1 MRNNEKANKGMHVI
15 YDGRVMAY
23 QYTGLGRFAG
33 DLLFAL
39 LDMSREDGIQYTVI
53 IWENPASS
61 EENHY
66 YSKLRQYEKNAMCR
80 ILPVPCR
87 PVSLSQHFCLARHIN
102 HLGGDVYFYPHFDL
116 PLGVRIPSV
125 LMIHDLFPLKVR
137 GYITRN
143 PRLKIAYF
151 NLMLRWVA
159 RKAAYIFA
167 LSENS
172 RKDYL
177 EVIGQRFSGKVGV
190 SLAGPIVR
198 DATSDPDYSPS
209 FAIPDG
215 YLLYVGDRRPHK
227 NIKRIIDLFILLK
240 NSAAYSGKLLLVGNT
255 KNHDFDVEQYVGSRD
270 DIRIVGQV
278 DDATLSVLYQRM
290 DALVFLSKYEGLGLP
305 VVEAGLFNKKII
317 VSDGG
322 ALPEFAPPWAFVLPN
337 SAELAGA
344 IPKIKDYLENPVSP
358 DERYA
363 NKFTWNVA
371 AERVRDRFIKI
382 MSGQHA

>member
-1 MRNNEKANKGMHVI
+1 MIEKNSVMHVI

-39 LDMSREDGIQYTVI
+39 LDMSHEDGIQYTVV
-53 IWENPASS
+53 IWENTAST
-61 EENHY
+61 EENFY
-66 YSKLRQYEKNAMCR
+66 YSRLRQYEKNGKCQV
-80 ILPVPCR
+80 LSVPCR

-102 HLGGDVYFYPHFDL
+102 HLGGGVYFYPHFDL
-116 PLGVRIPSV
+116 PFGVRIPSV
-125 LMIHDLFPLKVR
+125 LMIHDLFPLKVP

-159 RKAAYIFA
+159 RKAKYIFA
-167 LSENS
+167 LSETS

-177 EVIGQRFSGKVGV
+177 AVVGQHFSGKVGV
-190 SLAGPIVR
+190 SLAGPIIR
-198 DATSDPDYSPS
+198 NIPIDPNFSPT
-209 FAIPDG
+209 FTLPDRF
-215 YLLYVGDRRPHK
+215 LLYVGDRRPHK

-240 NSAAYSGKLLLVGNT
+240 DQTAYPGKLLLVGST
-255 KNHDFDVEQYVGSRD
+255 RNHDFDVECYIGSRT
-270 DIRIVGQV
+270 DIQIAGQV
-278 DDATLSVLYQRM
+278 DDATLAALYQRM

-305 VVEAGLFNKKII
+305 VVEAGLFNKKMI

-337 SAELAGA
+337 EAELNDFVS
-344 IPKIKDYLENPVSP
+344 PIKDYLENPVSL
-358 DERYA
+358 DESYV
-363 NKFTWNVA
+363 NKFTWHFA
-371 AERVRDRFIKI
+371 AQRVRNRFVEI
-382 MSGQHA
+382 MKAHHE

>member
-1 MRNNEKANKGMHVI
+1 MHVI

-39 LDMSREDGIQYTVI
+39 LDMSRKDGIQYTVI
-53 IWENPASS
+53 IWENPASI
-61 EENHY
+61 EENYY
-66 YSKLRQYEKNAMCR
+66 YSKLKQYENNAMCR
-80 ILPVPCR
+80 VLSVPCR
-87 PVSLSQHFCLARHIN
+87 PVSLSQHFCLARYVN
-102 HLGGDVYFYPHFDL
+102 NLGGGVYFYPHFDL
-116 PLGVRIPSV
+116 PLGIRIPSV

-137 GYITRN
+137 GYITKN
-143 PRLKIAYF
+143 PKLKIAYF

-177 EVIGQRFSGKVGV
+177 AVIGQRFSDKVGV

-198 DATSDPDYSPS
+198 ANPLDLNFSPS
-209 FAIPDG
+209 FVVPESF
-215 YLLYVGDRRPHK
+215 LLYVGDRRPHK
-227 NIKRIIDLFILLK
+227 NIKRIIDLFMLLK
-240 NSAAYSGKLLLVGNT
+240 DRAAYSGRLLLVGNT
-255 KNHDFDVEQYVGSRD
+255 RNHDFDVEQYVGSRD
-270 DIRIVGQV
+270 DIQIVGQV
-278 DDATLSVLYQRM
+278 DDATLASLYQRM

-337 SAELAGA
+337 NAELAGA
-344 IPKIKDYLENPVSP
+344 IPKIKDYLENPVSL
-358 DERYA
+358 DETYA

-371 AERVRDRFIKI
+371 AERVRNRFIKI
-382 MSGQHA
+382 MSSLHE

>member
-1 MRNNEKANKGMHVI
+1 MHVI

-53 IWENPASS
+53 IWENPESA
-61 EENHY
+61 EENYY
-66 YSKLRQYEKNAMCR
+66 YSRLRQYEQNAMCR
-80 ILPVPCR
+80 VLPVPCR
-87 PVSLSQHFCLARHIN
+87 PVSLSQHFCLARHVN
-102 HLGGDVYFYPHFDL
+102 NLGGGVYFYPHFDL
-116 PLGVRIPSV
+116 PFGIRIPSV
-125 LMIHDLFPLKVR
+125 LMIHDLFPLKVP

-159 RKAAYIFA
+159 RRAAYIFG

-177 EVIGQRFSGKVGV
+177 AVVGQRFSDKVGV

-198 DATSDPDYSPS
+198 ATPLEPNFLPS
-209 FAIPDG
+209 FDVPKNF
-215 YLLYVGDRRPHK
+215 LLYVGDRRPHK
-227 NIKRIIDLFILLK
+227 NIKRIIDLFVLLK
-240 NSAAYSGKLLLVGNT
+240 DRAAYSGKLLLVGNT

-270 DIRIVGQV
+270 DIQIVGQV
-278 DDATLSVLYQRM
+278 DDATLAALYQRM

-305 VVEAGLFNKKII
+305 VVEAGLFKKRIV

-322 ALPEFAPPWAFVLPN
+322 ALTEFAPPWAFVLPN
-337 SAELAGA
+337 SAELTDA
-344 IPKIKDYLENPVSP
+344 IPKIKDYLENPVSL
-358 DERYA
+358 DESYA

-371 AERVRDRFIKI
+371 AERVRNRFIRI
-382 MSGQHA
+382 MSGQHE